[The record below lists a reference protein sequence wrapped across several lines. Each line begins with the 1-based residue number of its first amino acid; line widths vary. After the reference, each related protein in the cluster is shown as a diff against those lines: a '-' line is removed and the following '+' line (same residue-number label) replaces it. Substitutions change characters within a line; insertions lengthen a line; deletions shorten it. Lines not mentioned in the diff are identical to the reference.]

1 MPSPR
6 TSERRGGGR
15 PRGVGALP
23 RAHPHGV
30 RPRRGHQYHRLALAL
45 VSLVFTI
52 GAASA
57 HPLALRSGRHICPD
71 GVLPLRLATFQPAPG
86 GSDNVREAIDLA
98 EFALSHAE
106 LRPRRGEGPITIAVL
121 VYAGSR
127 AEALEVEIAT
137 DRGVVTWRTQVTLE
151 PPDRGLLTFAMHPL
165 YVLIPLP
172 EHEWHVA
179 FPRDGPYTI
188 RARRPFGHH
197 TYPDSFCQAEV
208 SSWALIVR

>member
-6 TSERRGGGR
+6 TSERHSAGRPGGVGALLRAHPEGGR
-15 PRGVGALP
+15 PRS
-23 RAHPHGV
+23 
-30 RPRRGHQYHRLALAL
+30 RPERQRLALAL
-45 VSLVFTI
+45 IAFICVGAVS
-52 GAASA
+52 AN
-57 HPLALRSGRHICPD
+57 PLALRSGRYVCPD

-86 GSDNVREAIDLA
+86 GSDNVRTAIDLA

-137 DRGVVTWRTQVTLE
+137 DRGVVTWRTQVPLD
-151 PPDRGLLTFAMHPL
+151 PPDRGLLTFTMHPL
-165 YVLIPLP
+165 YVLVPLP
-172 EHEWHVA
+172 DHEWHVA

-197 TYPDSFCQAEV
+197 TYPDSFCQAEI
-208 SSWALIVR
+208 SSWALVVR